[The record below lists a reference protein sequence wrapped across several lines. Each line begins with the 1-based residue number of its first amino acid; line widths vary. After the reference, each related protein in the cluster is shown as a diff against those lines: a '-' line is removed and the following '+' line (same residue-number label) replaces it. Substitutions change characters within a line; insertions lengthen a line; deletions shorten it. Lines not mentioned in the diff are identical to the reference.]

1 VTAES
6 SGGND
11 LFFQYAERGI
21 LNAHGVFGPLLPGNL
36 KEARKSVVPMA
47 DRANGRGGRRHL
59 SHQANR
65 AQKRC

>member
-1 VTAES
+1 
-6 SGGND
+6 
-11 LFFQYAERGI
+11 
-21 LNAHGVFGPLLPGNL
+21 LPGNL